1 MTRTDASLALKR
13 EKPPNTLISRFIFLS
28 LLGHV
33 LLAAGF
39 LWMVWTEIEKEPWFH
54 GTTEI
59 KFKIYRDIPLR
70 SYEATIMFF
79 ICTFCIINIAICMS
93 ISKPFKLPII
103 TNNFTFTFFIIVLY
117 LMTAYLLFLPTQW
130 MRNTVKLIAFPLY
143 YKVRIVMYSLGH
155 LAISYCWEM
164 MLIVSPTRRLI
175 KKFTLLNLLLL
186 CNRILKVLKIPSP
199 LFLLVLIENEQTKLK
214 VYKQLATFKMVYQT
228 SHMEE

>member
-1 MTRTDASLALKR
+1 
-13 EKPPNTLISRFIFLS
+13 
-28 LLGHV
+28 
-33 LLAAGF
+33 
-39 LWMVWTEIEKEPWFH
+39 
-54 GTTEI
+54 
-59 KFKIYRDIPLR
+59 
-70 SYEATIMFF
+70 
-79 ICTFCIINIAICMS
+79 
-93 ISKPFKLPII
+93 
-103 TNNFTFTFFIIVLY
+103 
-117 LMTAYLLFLPTQW
+117 MTAYLLFLPTQW